1 MITPWIS
8 LVAATAAVAAAA
20 PYTAAL
26 DDSKSRD
33 DAVGGLQDEDV
44 IDVGG
49 ESCLAPLGPGQ
60 PASHDHRRESR
71 RRTLLVRQRQTPE
84 GIRPRGQDRK
94 PALGHVRS
102 QGRGNP
108 PDPRA
113 DADPAAAAG
122 QNSNPCSGKSLIALY
137 APHFCTLNLILM

>member
-49 ESCLAPLGPGQ
+49 ESRLAPLGPGQ

-84 GIRPRGQDRK
+84 GIHPRGQDRK

-102 QGRGNP
+102 QGRRNS

-113 DADPAAAAG
+113 DADADDDNDDDDDDVNDDENREAR
-122 QNSNPCSGKSLIALY
+122 SSLSR
-137 APHFCTLNLILM
+137 PTR